1 MTAEARFL
9 PGIIVYGGV
18 TEDRFKGNC
27 AMSNTNPQHQSSMQ
41 IRRMSAVEQQ
51 MYEDLLWAEND
62 PDLEKQ
68 YYGECIVVWKK
79 QVVAHA
85 RSEEEALQQAAA
97 GNWPFEELVVVEF
110 PDFFETPH

>member
-1 MTAEARFL
+1 
-9 PGIIVYGGV
+9 
-18 TEDRFKGNC
+18 
-27 AMSNTNPQHQSSMQ
+27 MSNSNPQQ
-41 IRRMSAVEQQ
+41 RNEVSARPLTDVERQ
-51 MYEDLLWAEND
+51 MYEDLLWAQNN

-85 RSEEEALQQAAA
+85 RIEEEALQQAATKC
-97 GNWPFEELVVVEF
+97 PFDELVVVEF